1 MNVGVVDKSIG
12 EQMNTR
18 HAQAIVRAL
27 LASCLCLALAFGT
40 VTASH
45 SRTVLHSFSGIEGV
59 TPNALIQAS
68 DGYFYGTTRFGGTG
82 DGGTIYRLDLAGNVT
97 VLHSFSRCDPAG
109 YMPFGALIV
118 GADGRLYG
126 TTNRGGQGNDCT
138 GTADNRYGT
147 VFSIGRSGGAVR
159 VIHTFA
165 TIADGWQPSAG
176 VIEAADGALYGVTR
190 IGGTVTS
197 SQPEGRGV
205 VFRVTKEGTFS
216 VLHRLRMLEGQ
227 FPPAGLTQASDGF
240 LYGTTNE
247 ISAPGASAG
256 GSLFRLRPD
265 GTSFSF
271 VQVVGWQPR
280 GQLVERAGW
289 LYGVTERG
297 GPYQHGLV
305 FRYSLATRGFQVLH
319 EFGFDGGYAST
330 GMRPGDG
337 LTLGRDGNFYGTA
350 TTGGLPVDANRYG
363 VVFKMTPAGRLG
375 VLQTFPGG
383 ADGINPF
390 TRLVWGSTGRLFGT
404 AMGGTANQGIVYRTN
419 PAATGIL
426 SIVTAYPKQIIGGN
440 ETFGAKGWVVL
451 DGVAPVG
458 GATITLTSSKPRILQ
473 VPPAVTIDAGWSV
486 ANYSITSSDVRRA
499 QDATITATYNGVT
512 RTVTIRIDP

>member
-1 MNVGVVDKSIG
+1 MI
-12 EQMNTR
+12 
-18 HAQAIVRAL
+18 RAL
-27 LASCLCLALAFGT
+27 SAACLVVVVAAGT
-40 VTASH
+40 VSASH
-45 SRTVLHSFSGIEGV
+45 SRTVLHSFSGPEGV

-68 DGYFYGTTRFGGTG
+68 DGYFYGTARYGGSG
-82 DGGTIYRLDLAGNVT
+82 DGGTIYRMDLAGNVA

-109 YMPFGALIV
+109 YTPLGALIV
-118 GADGRLYG
+118 GSDGRLYG
-126 TTNRGGQGNDCT
+126 TTSRGGQGNDCI
-138 GTADNRYGT
+138 GTADSRYGT
-147 VFSIGRSGGAVR
+147 VFSIGRSGGAVT

-165 TIADGWQPSAG
+165 TVADGWQPSAG
-176 VIEAADGALYGVTR
+176 VIQGPDGALYGVTR

-197 SQPEGRGV
+197 SKPEGRGV
-205 VFRVTKEGTFS
+205 IFRVTTGGAFS
-216 VLHRLRMLEGQ
+216 VLHRLQMLEGQ
-227 FPPAGLTQASDGF
+227 FPPAALIRASDGF

-247 ISAPGASAG
+247 ISASGASAG

-280 GQLVERAGW
+280 GQLVERGGW

-297 GPYQHGLV
+297 GLYQHGLV
-305 FRYSLATRGFQVLH
+305 FRYSLATRGFAVLH

-350 TTGGLPVDANRYG
+350 TSGGLPVDSARYG

-383 ADGINPF
+383 TDGLNPF
-390 TRLVWGSTGRLFGT
+390 TRLVQGSTGWLYGT
-404 AMGGTANQGIVYRTN
+404 AMGGTAIHGIVYRAN

-426 SIVTAYPKQIIGGN
+426 SIVTAYPKEIIGGN
-440 ETFGAKGWVVL
+440 ATFGAKGWVIL

-458 GATITLTSSKPRILQ
+458 GATVKLTSSKPRILH
-473 VPPAVTIDAGWSV
+473 VPSTVTIDPGWSV
-486 ANYSITSSDVRRA
+486 VNYSITSSDVRRV
-499 QDATITATYNGVT
+499 QDATITAAYNGVT
-512 RTVTIRIDP
+512 RTVIIRIDP